1 MIGKILLPLLGGTP
15 EVWNTCMVFF
25 QAMLLAGYAY
35 AHATTRW
42 LGVRRQAAVHLAV
55 LVLPLVLF
63 AALGPI
69 AVNKNLI
76 VGGAHPIP
84 GVLLVL
90 LLSVGLPFFV
100 VSTTSPLL
108 QQWFSSTDHPAARD
122 PYFLSTASNLGSM
135 LALVGY
141 PVL

>member
-1 MIGKILLPLLGGTP
+1 
-15 EVWNTCMVFF
+15 
-25 QAMLLAGYAY
+25 
-35 AHATTRW
+35 
-42 LGVRRQAAVHLAV
+42 HLAV
-55 LVLPLVLF
+55 LMLPLLLF
-63 AALGPI
+63 AAVGPI
-69 AVNKNLI
+69 VVNESFI
-76 VGGAHPIP
+76 VGGANPIP

-90 LLSVGLPFFV
+90 LVSVGLPFFV

-141 PVL
+141 PALVEPHLPLKDQRLAWAVGYG